1 METTTEQYVPVTEQ
15 FWQELSNFLTEESIT
30 AMDLKRA
37 GLNYNTAQKIVKGTR
52 ATKRVSAKN
61 MMMFKDIVGDPSKY
75 RVNASEVVTSLDDM
89 LGINLTSDK

>member
-15 FWQELSNFLTEESIT
+15 FWQELSDFLTEESIT

>member
-15 FWQELSNFLTEESIT
+15 FWQELSKFLSEQAIT

-61 MMMFKDIVGDPSKY
+61 MMLFKDIVSDPAKY
-75 RVNASEVVTSLDDM
+75 RVAASEIVSSLDDM
-89 LGINLTSDK
+89 LGMNLTSDK

>member
-15 FWQELSNFLTEESIT
+15 FWQELSTFLTEQSIT

-61 MMMFKDIVGDPSKY
+61 MMMFKDIVGDPAKY

>member
-1 METTTEQYVPVTEQ
+1 
-15 FWQELSNFLTEESIT
+15 
-30 AMDLKRA
+30 MDLKRA

>member
-15 FWQELSNFLTEESIT
+15 FWQELSDFLTEESIT

-61 MMMFKDIVGDPSKY
+61 MIMFKDIVGDPSKY

-89 LGINLTSDK
+89 LGINLISDK

>member
-15 FWQELSNFLTEESIT
+15 FWQELSDFLTEESIT

-89 LGINLTSDK
+89 LGINLISDK